1 MFGWTVKC
9 RNSCHYI
16 NCMKSTFGPF
26 SMKSTHWKI
35 NLIKNVRHYNYCA
48 KLISVIWNVS
58 LLNLNPYCSILCD
71 WIIHKWI
78 LLLCS
83 TKGHSFSKQAMKE
96 QTNFERIFHQSF
108 VIIYSPSG
116 CLNLY
121 EFLYRFLYNL
131 FVQVFVQFLYC
142 IKISTLSMGKKNV
155 FLFNWSLFQSCS
167 YNCTWLVRVG

>member
-16 NCMKSTFGPF
+16 NCMKSTFWPF

-35 NLIKNVRHYNYCA
+35 NEIKKVRHHNYCA
-48 KLISVIWNVS
+48 KLISVTWNVS

-155 FLFNWSLFQSCS
+155 PLQLKPISIMQL
-167 YNCTWLVRVG
+167 

>member
-16 NCMKSTFGPF
+16 NCMKSTFWPF
-26 SMKSTHWKI
+26 SMYSHWKI
-35 NLIKNVRHYNYCA
+35 NGIKKVRHHNCCA
-48 KLISVIWNVS
+48 KLISVTWNAS

-96 QTNFERIFHQSF
+96 QTNFETIFHQSCHHLLTLRLSKP
-108 VIIYSPSG
+108 VWI
-116 CLNLY
+116 
-121 EFLYRFLYNL
+121 
-131 FVQVFVQFLYC
+131 FVQVFVQ
-142 IKISTLSMGKKNV
+142 
-155 FLFNWSLFQSCS
+155 S
-167 YNCTWLVRVG
+167 YFTGFCTIFVLHQDIDA